1 MATSSFHR
9 TIILNDPDSANIIID
24 ALLSDKRQPVNIEL
38 ASDANFA
45 KAKQALQK
53 YFKRKSLK
61 GDYTAEK
68 SNRPEFTEE
77 EARKLL
83 E

>member
-9 TIILNDPDSANIIID
+9 TVVLNDPDSANVIID
-24 ALLSDKRQPVNIEL
+24 ALLSDKKRAVNTEL
-38 ASDANFA
+38 ASDASFA
-45 KAKQALQK
+45 KAKQALSE

-68 SNRPEFTEE
+68 PNRSEFTEE

-83 E
+83 